1 MKLPAL
7 DHTKHAE
14 HVARIYSYAIYTIA
28 ALAGFVAG
36 EVLYIDSP
44 VQITL
49 SCILSFMIAAV
60 VLLACKLRVQDYW
73 TIVNEM
79 TRDHTWAVSSP
90 LVSVLYSKFSATRF
104 HRKVLM
110 LALHTLPVEPEDKMM
125 ERLFV
130 SKECK
135 LWRVWQKEWWQAMF
149 RPVSLL

>member
-14 HVARIYSYAIYTIA
+14 HIARIYAVAVYTVSVLSGI
-28 ALAGFVAG
+28 VAG
-36 EVLYIDSP
+36 EVLYVDSS

-49 SCILSFMIAAV
+49 SCILSFMISAAV
-60 VLLACKLRVQDYW
+60 LFACKLRVQDYW

-79 TRDHTWAVSSP
+79 TRDHTWAISNS

-110 LALHTLPVEPEDKMM
+110 LALSTLPIEPEVKTMQ
-125 ERLFV
+125 RLFV
-130 SKECK
+130 TKECK
-135 LWRVWQKEWWQAMF
+135 LWHVWQKEWWQAML
-149 RPVSLL
+149 RPASIL

>member
-7 DHTKHAE
+7 DHTKHTE

-28 ALAGFVAG
+28 VLAGIVTG

-49 SCILSFMIAAV
+49 SCILSFMISAV

-79 TRDHTWAVSSP
+79 TRDHTWAISNP

-110 LALHTLPVEPEDKMM
+110 LALSTLPIEPEVKTMQ
-125 ERLFV
+125 RLFV
-130 SKECK
+130 TKECK
-135 LWRVWQKEWWQAMF
+135 LWHVWQKEWWQAMF
-149 RPVSLL
+149 RPASIL